1 MYPRLRPSC
10 RQTTK
15 SVSSFSV
22 GKVSVGTSGRIA
34 GGMESKSPTTSCG
47 VSPNCRARA
56 QPPSAQIRKSPG
68 CGAIHGSSSPAYSGV
83 RMMQRGIAVL
93 LALMMVFIAP
103 SSLREAKNPL
113 QYNKKAGDKQYP
125 TCLLLRGE
133 IRNSAI
139 TPARALLPRPRE
151 LPRPS
156 PRRRRRIRLRRP
168 DGWTGRCASSRCQ
181 RSAPS
186 RGQSDL
192 PARRQ

>member
-1 MYPRLRPSC
+1 MQADDQIRIIFFRRQGQRGHIRAHFRRHGVKIPDNQLRRQPELPRARPAAIRANQEIPRLRRNP
-10 RQTTK
+10 RQL
-15 SVSSFSV
+15 FA
-22 GKVSVGTSGRIA
+22 RIQRRQDDA
-34 GGMESKSPTTSCG
+34 
-47 VSPNCRARA
+47 AR
-56 QPPSAQIRKSPG
+56 
-68 CGAIHGSSSPAYSGV
+68 HSSSPRFDDG
-83 RMMQRGIAVL
+83 
-93 LALMMVFIAP
+93 FHCP